1 MKSKQSFA
9 FLHFQLVTTY
19 EYLRIAS
26 MPPVQMMTFLSAP
39 PEAKRFPSLAKA
51 TQYTISLCPKIDSS
65 IKI

>member
-1 MKSKQSFA
+1 
-9 FLHFQLVTTY
+9 
-19 EYLRIAS
+19 